1 MSLEWYTIQVYS
13 GNEISVK
20 ESIQII
26 ASEEIK
32 QEKIKSIIVPT
43 EELIEIKDGNKK
55 ITKRALYPGYV
66 FIQVDL
72 DTNLWHKLQ
81 ALPKVSRFIG
91 NKQSATPL
99 SKDDIDLIIKKVEE
113 KVDPRP
119 KISFTNGESVRII
132 DGAFSNF
139 IAIVDNYDF
148 LHGKLRLNVSIFGR
162 NTPVEMLYTQ
172 VEKII

>member
-13 GNEISVK
+13 GNEQAVK
-20 ESIQII
+20 KSINIV
-26 ASEEIK
+26 ASEEVK

-43 EELIEIKDGNKK
+43 EELIEIKDGKK
-55 ITKRALYPGYV
+55 NITERALYPGYV

-72 DTNLWHKLQ
+72 DTNLWHKIQ

-91 NKQSATPL
+91 DKHSATPL
-99 SKDDIDLIIKKVEE
+99 SKDDIDLIIKKTEE
-113 KVDPRP
+113 KPDPRP
-119 KISFTNGESVRII
+119 KISFINGENVRII

-139 IAIVDNYDF
+139 VATVDNYDF